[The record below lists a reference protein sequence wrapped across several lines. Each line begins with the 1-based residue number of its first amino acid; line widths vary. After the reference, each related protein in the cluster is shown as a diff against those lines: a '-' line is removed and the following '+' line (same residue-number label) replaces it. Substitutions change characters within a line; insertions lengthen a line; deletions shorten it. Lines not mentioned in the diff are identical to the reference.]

1 MIIGRL
7 QNIRGKKKKTMK
19 KEKTELEKLST
30 KEIYDE
36 LRKGLSQYEQDK
48 LNSKLKDKKK
58 KEIIELYKKGG
69 LSRSD
74 TIAYETNLLLDRN
87 RKNTSIIVDILVI
100 YFIIGILYAIFLL
113 IGLLNS

>member
-1 MIIGRL
+1 
-7 QNIRGKKKKTMK
+7 MK
-19 KEKTELEKLST
+19 KEEQKKLS
-30 KEIYDE
+30 KREIYKLFDKGEINAKEFDE
-36 LRKGLSQYEQDK
+36 LRKGLPQYEQDY
-48 LNSKLKDKKK
+48 LNSKLKDRKK

-87 RKNTSIIVDILVI
+87 RKNTSIIVDIFVV

-113 IGLLNS
+113 IGLLNG